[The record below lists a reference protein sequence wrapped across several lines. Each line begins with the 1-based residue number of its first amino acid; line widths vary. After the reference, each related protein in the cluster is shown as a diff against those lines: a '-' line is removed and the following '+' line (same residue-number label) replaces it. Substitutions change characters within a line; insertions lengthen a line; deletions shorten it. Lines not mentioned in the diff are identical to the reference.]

1 MPYFS
6 PFTYFKRRAQPT
18 EDEAT
23 EGAIDEPL
31 QVPDNEEEG
40 RSDFDRFRS
49 LLENNPD
56 FLVRVFDD
64 PAANPTPGRSIPNEE
79 TPELPILEEAQDNN
93 TLSESARRLRKRR
106 LEQRIA
112 NRENMLRAREQYTEP
127 TPNIRSNPIALS
139 HDDVNITFQRISH
152 RQERK
157 FGLLVINYILP
168 YLFFLSFELYS
179 ALVQIYM

>member
-1 MPYFS
+1 MPYFW

-23 EGAIDEPL
+23 EEAIDEPL

-40 RSDFDRFRS
+40 GSDFDRFRS

-56 FLVRVFDD
+56 FLDRVFDD
-64 PAANPTPGRSIPNEE
+64 PAANPTPGQSIPNEE

-139 HDDVNITFQRISH
+139 HDDVNITFQRTSH

-168 YLFFLSFELYS
+168 YLFFCFF
-179 ALVQIYM
+179 